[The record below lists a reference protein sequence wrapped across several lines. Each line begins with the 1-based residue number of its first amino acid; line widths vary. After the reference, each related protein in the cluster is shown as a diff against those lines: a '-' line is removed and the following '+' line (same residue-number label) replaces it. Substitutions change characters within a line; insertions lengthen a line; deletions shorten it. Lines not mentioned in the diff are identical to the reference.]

1 MKSLSNKTHT
11 KFIKGVIILLSV
23 VQILLV
29 VGAIVLKYFSDK
41 SMGVARYL
49 VYKNQVL
56 KNSVFSSELMKI
68 YLGLLI
74 ISMMISVVILIK
86 KYKWNKSK
94 IYILESIFLI
104 VINIISILF
113 MYNKLE
119 ILTYYFT
126 LIISFIVLILQYIKT
141 VAYNLIVIKS

>member
-29 VGAIVLKYFSDK
+29 VGAIVLKHFSDK
-41 SMGVARYL
+41 SMGVSRYL

-56 KNSVFSSELMKI
+56 KNSVFSSELTKI